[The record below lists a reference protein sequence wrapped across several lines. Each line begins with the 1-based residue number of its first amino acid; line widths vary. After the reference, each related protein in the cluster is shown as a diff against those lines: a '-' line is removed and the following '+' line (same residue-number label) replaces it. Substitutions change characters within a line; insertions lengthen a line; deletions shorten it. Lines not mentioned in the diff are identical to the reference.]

1 MRDRFWSLQKILN
14 DAGKL
19 MRSQIQIGC
28 STFVYIMARAV
39 VVVFLMVVVLALALR
54 SSGLS
59 GLAADTT
66 AKTDGTRILQVG
78 QTAQAPP
85 SRPTDTSPLP
95 TSTPTITSETLP
107 ATRTGATE
115 VPVATDAPTEAASPT
130 VSDTPT
136 ATDFPEPP
144 SIFPSDIEIGSSD
157 NVIGRII
164 LFPARLRA
172 GPSTQYEVLARLGG
186 NIRVVLGGITTNGV
200 WGLLKVIDPRTE
212 LDGLEGWM
220 AVELMA
226 VTGDL
231 TTLHSYT
238 NEGIRIRPFGSRP
251 PGIQIAPTPPVA
263 KETEPKTATPTTPV
277 PTGTEI
283 TIEVPSTTPTL
294 IIIVPDTAT
303 ETQTPTATGTKQAIT
318 AMPSS
323 DTATETHTPTA
334 TVTDTVTETPTPI
347 PPTSTAT
354 ATETPTPIPPTPTA
368 TATATP
374 TPIPAATETETP
386 TPTLSGIE
394 RIETRL
400 ALATIYTPIPSAT
413 LMPTATPTAVVPM
426 LSRNALPIETSAVV
440 LQPAQVSPPSAGEFV
455 ATVRGDAVAAN
466 VTESVPVR
474 TANGED
480 LMLKIDPTAE
490 QVLIWN
496 GILGASRGEWL
507 SARSDFLWPGTQIYV
522 TGQRADDG
530 TNNVTVFSVRIIGLP
545 PFQRVTRADV
555 PIFGTAWQS
564 GQAVALL
571 GKRGASGIFLLQQDG
586 TIVSIRETGQ
596 AALAVRGGAE
606 GFVIPDANTTADRNG
621 FLYVQGDGKGLGIQA
636 YPFYDVRGIA
646 ADERGDLWWIEA
658 AQVGLAQ
665 WRLWH
670 YDSRAQQIVLQVQAS
685 TSLLGGT
692 ASRTVKPS
700 LIAVLPDSGHG
711 RSLIIDTA
719 DPDAGNQFTGLYRI
733 VLRGNGGLESMRL
746 VRENIYRGPIQ
757 LNPNYS
763 RLAHLAFDPQHPSLT
778 AGFVRPANQLWVQDL
793 PAAGIGSRGR
803 LRAQTE
809 TRFEFFAPKLA
820 WRDNDHLVLAR
831 TRFSPQNIFV
841 LEMFGIMEVN
851 LQKAIP
857 TISSYLYPPGNL
869 VGDYAACADGSVLFS
884 VTADNRQRL
893 ETWNGEGQ
901 PQVLGL
907 LPDQFDRVFLCWQ
920 HYSGNIRIRS

>member
-19 MRSQIQIGC
+19 MRSQIGC

-39 VVVFLMVVVLALALR
+39 VVVFLMVVVLDLALR

-66 AKTDGTRILQVG
+66 AKIDGTRILQVG

-95 TSTPTITSETLP
+95 TSTSTITSETLP

-115 VPVATDAPTEAASPT
+115 VPVATDAPTEASSPT

-172 GPSTQYEVLARLGG
+172 GPSTQHKVLARLGG

-231 TTLHSYT
+231 TRLHSYT

-334 TVTDTVTETPTPI
+334 TVPDTVTETPTPI
-347 PPTSTAT
+347 PPTS
-354 ATETPTPIPPTPTA
+354 TA

-413 LMPTATPTAVVPM
+413 PMPTATPTAVVPM

-440 LQPAQVSPPSAGEFV
+440 LQPAQVSPPRAGEFV

-545 PFQRVTRADV
+545 PFQRVTRADM

>member
-66 AKTDGTRILQVG
+66 AKIDGTRILQVG

-130 VSDTPT
+130 VFDTPT
-136 ATDFPEPP
+136 VTDFPEPP

-172 GPSTQYEVLARLGG
+172 GPSTQHKVLARLGG

-323 DTATETHTPTA
+323 DTATETHTPPA
-334 TVTDTVTETPTPI
+334 TVPDTVTETPTPI
-347 PPTSTAT
+347 PPTPTPT
-354 ATETPTPIPPTPTA
+354 ATETPTPIPPPPTA
-368 TATATP
+368 TATATQ

-413 LMPTATPTAVVPM
+413 PMPTATPTAVVPM

-440 LQPAQVSPPSAGEFV
+440 LQPAQVSPPRAGEFV

-636 YPFYDVRGIA
+636 YPFYGVRGIA

-820 WRDNDHLVLAR
+820 WRDNDRLVLAR
-831 TRFSPQNIFV
+831 TRFSPQSIFV

>member
-66 AKTDGTRILQVG
+66 AKIDGTRILQVG

-130 VSDTPT
+130 VSDMPT

-172 GPSTQYEVLARLGG
+172 GPSTQHEVLARLGG

-200 WGLLKVIDPRTE
+200 WGLLKVIDTRTE

-283 TIEVPSTTPTL
+283 TIEVPSTAPTL

-323 DTATETHTPTA
+323 DTATEPHTPTA

-347 PPTSTAT
+347 PPTSTPTAT
-354 ATETPTPIPPTPTA
+354 ATPTPIPPTPTA

-413 LMPTATPTAVVPM
+413 PMPTATPTAVVPM

-440 LQPAQVSPPSAGEFV
+440 LQPAQVSPPRAGEFV

-530 TNNVTVFSVRIIGLP
+530 TNNITVFSVRIIGLP
-545 PFQRVTRADV
+545 PFQRVTRADM

-571 GKRGASGIFLLQQDG
+571 GKRGSSGIFLLQQDG

-636 YPFYDVRGIA
+636 YPFYGVRGIA

-700 LIAVLPDSGHG
+700 LIAVLPDNGHG

>member
-263 KETEPKTATPTTPV
+263 KETEPKTATPTAPV

-440 LQPAQVSPPSAGEFV
+440 LQPAQVSPPRAGEFV
-455 ATVRGDAVAAN
+455 ATVRGDAVATN

-571 GKRGASGIFLLQQDG
+571 GKRGSSGIFLLQQDG

>member
-1 MRDRFWSLQKILN
+1 
-14 DAGKL
+14 
-19 MRSQIQIGC
+19 
-28 STFVYIMARAV
+28 
-39 VVVFLMVVVLALALR
+39 
-54 SSGLS
+54 
-59 GLAADTT
+59 
-66 AKTDGTRILQVG
+66 
-78 QTAQAPP
+78 
-85 SRPTDTSPLP
+85 
-95 TSTPTITSETLP
+95 
-107 ATRTGATE
+107 
-115 VPVATDAPTEAASPT
+115 
-130 VSDTPT
+130 
-136 ATDFPEPP
+136 
-144 SIFPSDIEIGSSD
+144 
-157 NVIGRII
+157 
-164 LFPARLRA
+164 
-172 GPSTQYEVLARLGG
+172 
-186 NIRVVLGGITTNGV
+186 
-200 WGLLKVIDPRTE
+200 
-212 LDGLEGWM
+212 
-220 AVELMA
+220 
-226 VTGDL
+226 
-231 TTLHSYT
+231 
-238 NEGIRIRPFGSRP
+238 
-251 PGIQIAPTPPVA
+251 
-263 KETEPKTATPTTPV
+263 
-277 PTGTEI
+277 
-283 TIEVPSTTPTL
+283 
-294 IIIVPDTAT
+294 
-303 ETQTPTATGTKQAIT
+303 
-318 AMPSS
+318 
-323 DTATETHTPTA
+323 
-334 TVTDTVTETPTPI
+334 
-347 PPTSTAT
+347 
-354 ATETPTPIPPTPTA
+354 
-368 TATATP
+368 
-374 TPIPAATETETP
+374 
-386 TPTLSGIE
+386 
-394 RIETRL
+394 
-400 ALATIYTPIPSAT
+400 
-413 LMPTATPTAVVPM
+413 MPTATPTAVVPM

-440 LQPAQVSPPSAGEFV
+440 LQPAQVSPPRAGEFV

-545 PFQRVTRADV
+545 PFQRVTRADM

-571 GKRGASGIFLLQQDG
+571 GKRGSSGIFLLQQDG

-596 AALAVRGGAE
+596 AALAVHGGAE

-670 YDSRAQQIVLQVQAS
+670 YDSRAQQIILQVQAS

-893 ETWNGEGQ
+893 ETWNGDGQ

>member
-1 MRDRFWSLQKILN
+1 
-14 DAGKL
+14 
-19 MRSQIQIGC
+19 
-28 STFVYIMARAV
+28 
-39 VVVFLMVVVLALALR
+39 
-54 SSGLS
+54 
-59 GLAADTT
+59 
-66 AKTDGTRILQVG
+66 
-78 QTAQAPP
+78 
-85 SRPTDTSPLP
+85 
-95 TSTPTITSETLP
+95 
-107 ATRTGATE
+107 
-115 VPVATDAPTEAASPT
+115 
-130 VSDTPT
+130 
-136 ATDFPEPP
+136 
-144 SIFPSDIEIGSSD
+144 
-157 NVIGRII
+157 
-164 LFPARLRA
+164 
-172 GPSTQYEVLARLGG
+172 
-186 NIRVVLGGITTNGV
+186 
-200 WGLLKVIDPRTE
+200 
-212 LDGLEGWM
+212 
-220 AVELMA
+220 
-226 VTGDL
+226 
-231 TTLHSYT
+231 
-238 NEGIRIRPFGSRP
+238 
-251 PGIQIAPTPPVA
+251 
-263 KETEPKTATPTTPV
+263 
-277 PTGTEI
+277 
-283 TIEVPSTTPTL
+283 
-294 IIIVPDTAT
+294 
-303 ETQTPTATGTKQAIT
+303 
-318 AMPSS
+318 
-323 DTATETHTPTA
+323 
-334 TVTDTVTETPTPI
+334 
-347 PPTSTAT
+347 
-354 ATETPTPIPPTPTA
+354 
-368 TATATP
+368 
-374 TPIPAATETETP
+374 
-386 TPTLSGIE
+386 
-394 RIETRL
+394 
-400 ALATIYTPIPSAT
+400 
-413 LMPTATPTAVVPM
+413 M

-440 LQPAQVSPPSAGEFV
+440 LQPAQVSPPRAGEFV

-545 PFQRVTRADV
+545 PFQRVTRADM

-571 GKRGASGIFLLQQDG
+571 GKRGSSGIFLLQQDG

-857 TISSYLYPPGNL
+857 TSYLYPPGNL

>member
-66 AKTDGTRILQVG
+66 AKIDGTRILQVG

-172 GPSTQYEVLARLGG
+172 GPSTQHEVLARLGG

-283 TIEVPSTTPTL
+283 TIEVPSTAPTL

-303 ETQTPTATGTKQAIT
+303 EIQTPTATGTKQAIT

-334 TVTDTVTETPTPI
+334 TVPDTVTATPTPIPPTSTPTATETPTPI

-354 ATETPTPIPPTPTA
+354 ATA
-368 TATATP
+368 TQ

-413 LMPTATPTAVVPM
+413 PMPTATPTAVVPI

-440 LQPAQVSPPSAGEFV
+440 LQPAQVSPPRAGEFV

-545 PFQRVTRADV
+545 PFQRVTRADM

-571 GKRGASGIFLLQQDG
+571 GKRGSSGIFLLQQDG

-636 YPFYDVRGIA
+636 YPFYGVRGIA

-820 WRDNDHLVLAR
+820 WRDNDRLVLAR
-831 TRFSPQNIFV
+831 TRFSPQSIFV

>member
-1 MRDRFWSLQKILN
+1 
-14 DAGKL
+14 
-19 MRSQIQIGC
+19 
-28 STFVYIMARAV
+28 
-39 VVVFLMVVVLALALR
+39 
-54 SSGLS
+54 
-59 GLAADTT
+59 
-66 AKTDGTRILQVG
+66 
-78 QTAQAPP
+78 
-85 SRPTDTSPLP
+85 
-95 TSTPTITSETLP
+95 
-107 ATRTGATE
+107 
-115 VPVATDAPTEAASPT
+115 
-130 VSDTPT
+130 
-136 ATDFPEPP
+136 
-144 SIFPSDIEIGSSD
+144 
-157 NVIGRII
+157 
-164 LFPARLRA
+164 
-172 GPSTQYEVLARLGG
+172 
-186 NIRVVLGGITTNGV
+186 
-200 WGLLKVIDPRTE
+200 
-212 LDGLEGWM
+212 
-220 AVELMA
+220 
-226 VTGDL
+226 
-231 TTLHSYT
+231 
-238 NEGIRIRPFGSRP
+238 
-251 PGIQIAPTPPVA
+251 
-263 KETEPKTATPTTPV
+263 
-277 PTGTEI
+277 
-283 TIEVPSTTPTL
+283 
-294 IIIVPDTAT
+294 
-303 ETQTPTATGTKQAIT
+303 
-318 AMPSS
+318 
-323 DTATETHTPTA
+323 
-334 TVTDTVTETPTPI
+334 
-347 PPTSTAT
+347 
-354 ATETPTPIPPTPTA
+354 
-368 TATATP
+368 
-374 TPIPAATETETP
+374 
-386 TPTLSGIE
+386 
-394 RIETRL
+394 
-400 ALATIYTPIPSAT
+400 
-413 LMPTATPTAVVPM
+413 MPTATPTAVVPL

-440 LQPAQVSPPSAGEFV
+440 LQPAQVSPPRAGEFV

-496 GILGASRGEWL
+496 GLLGASRGEWL
-507 SARSDFLWPGTQIYV
+507 RAHSDFLWPGTQIYV

-571 GKRGASGIFLLQQDG
+571 GKRGSSGIFLLQQDG
-586 TIVSIRETGQ
+586 TIVSIRETGR

-606 GFVIPDANTTADRNG
+606 GFIIPDANTTADRNG

-733 VLRGNGGLESMRL
+733 VLSGNGGLESMRL

-757 LNPNYS
+757 LSPNYS

-793 PAAGIGSRGR
+793 PATGISSRGR

-820 WRDNDHLVLAR
+820 WRDNDRLVLAR
-831 TRFSPQNIFV
+831 TRFSPQSIFV

-884 VTADNRQRL
+884 VTSDNRQRL
-893 ETWNGEGQ
+893 ETWNGDGQ

>member
-66 AKTDGTRILQVG
+66 AKIDGTRILQVG

-172 GPSTQYEVLARLGG
+172 GPSTQHEVLARLGG

-283 TIEVPSTTPTL
+283 TIEVPSTAPTL

-303 ETQTPTATGTKQAIT
+303 EIQTPTATGTKQAIT

-334 TVTDTVTETPTPI
+334 TVPDTVTATPTPIPPTSTPTATETPTPI

-354 ATETPTPIPPTPTA
+354 ATA
-368 TATATP
+368 TQ

-413 LMPTATPTAVVPM
+413 PMPTATPTAVVPI

-440 LQPAQVSPPSAGEFV
+440 LQPAQVSPPRAGEFV

-636 YPFYDVRGIA
+636 YPFYGVRGIA

-820 WRDNDHLVLAR
+820 WRDNDRLVLAR
-831 TRFSPQNIFV
+831 TRFSPQSIFV

-869 VGDYAACADGSVLFS
+869 VGDYAACADGSVSFS